1 MNLVSIQGKFAPG
14 MYFKG
19 DDLHVC
25 HQLMRSL
32 SDNRYLVISSRY
44 RTDILYDSV
53 LEKNQSIIRLWCF
66 YKGKDFNETWLNR
79 FFRTVGS
86 KESTE
91 HFFTRLLYLK
101 RIPTWYDLY
110 MNELNQILKHND
122 GKIATILMECLEILT
137 EKKVFAPYV
146 SQTDSKREQVEYAD
160 TISIVSEVLS
170 KHNSN

>member
-1 MNLVSIQGKFAPG
+1 MH
-14 MYFKG
+14 FKG
-19 DDLHVC
+19 DELHVC

-44 RTDILYDSV
+44 RTDIIYESV
-53 LEKNQSIIRLWCF
+53 LEKNKSIIRLWCF
-66 YKGKDFNETWLNR
+66 YKGKDFDIIWLKR

-86 KESTE
+86 ENSME
-91 HFFTRLLYLK
+91 HFFTRLLLLK

-110 MNELNQILKHND
+110 MNELNQILKNSE
-122 GKIATILMECLEILT
+122 GKIPAMLEECLEILT
-137 EKKVFAPYV
+137 KKKIFAPYI
-146 SQTDSKREQVEYAD
+146 SQTDTKREQVEYAD